1 MPTTRPGFIWS
12 GTEWV
17 AIGQE
22 AVVNPFY
29 YQATAPTG
37 AATGAIWVE
46 SDVDV
51 PSIDS
56 SQFLRWRK
64 TMTGGET
71 SLSGNDDS
79 SLPLAYTPGYEQLY
93 INGVLQVRGGD
104 YTATTGTTVTGLTA
118 LVANDVVEIFSAV
131 ARTVA
136 DVYTQTQSDSR
147 FVNKT
152 VGGLNLVIPTGATN
166 GTVGA
171 NGAVTIGSAVSSVT
185 VSGAFSATYDAYKI
199 VLSNVT
205 MSSTIATTAI
215 LCKMHDGTNSAN
227 SNYQQGLVRIDIANG
242 AVAGSNI
249 QNGTAGVVV
258 GRGTGDKFGGTF
270 ELVNP
275 FIASHTI
282 FTDLNAVNVSTGYI
296 YKGAGMHQTSTAY
309 SGFQLIV
316 DAGTMTSGTIR
327 IYGYNNGA

>member
-29 YQATAPTG
+29 YQATAPVG
-37 AATGAIWVE
+37 AATGAIWIE

-93 INGVLQVRGGD
+93 INGVLQVRGQD

-136 DVYTQTQSDSR
+136 DVYTQAQADAKYALQTNFPAGAWTTWTPTISAASGAITSYTIQRSKYVQLGKTIHMNVR
-147 FVNKT
+147 FTITNN
-152 VGGLNLVIPTGATN
+152 GTGA
-166 GTVGA
+166 GSVGISLPVTA
-171 NGAVTIGSAVSSVT
+171 LEIGAVGVGRENAATGAMIQGFMGSTTLVSLFTS
-185 VSGAFSATYDAYKI
+185 
-199 VLSNVT
+199 SN
-205 MSSTIATTAI
+205 SYPG
-215 LCKMHDGTNSAN
+215 GTN
-227 SNYQQGLVRIDIANG
+227 
-242 AVAGSNI
+242 
-249 QNGTAGVVV
+249 
-258 GRGTGDKFGGTF
+258 
-270 ELVNP
+270 
-275 FIASHTI
+275 
-282 FTDLNAVNVSTGYI
+282 YI
-296 YKGAGMHQTSTAY
+296 INFS
-309 SGFQLIV
+309 
-316 DAGTMTSGTIR
+316 MTYER
-327 IYGYNNGA
+327 A